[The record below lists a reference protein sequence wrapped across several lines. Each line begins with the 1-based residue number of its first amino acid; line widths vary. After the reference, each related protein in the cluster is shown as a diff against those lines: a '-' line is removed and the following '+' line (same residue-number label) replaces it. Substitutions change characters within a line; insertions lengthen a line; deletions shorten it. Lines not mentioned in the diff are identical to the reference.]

1 MKRQE
6 VRNNIV
12 STVIFISLFLV
23 AIFSLQCTGDLKSKK
38 KDSKI
43 EHSLFAD
50 SSTYP
55 KFEFSKE
62 IHKFGEISEG
72 EIGVCEFYF
81 KNIGDRDLI
90 ISNIESSCGCTNVN
104 WEKKP
109 IKSGSESK
117 ITIEFNSEGRT
128 GKQYK
133 VITLYANTL
142 KREKKLYIT
151 AQIK

>member
-6 VRNNIV
+6 KRNNIV
-12 STVIFISLFLV
+12 SIAAYLILFLF
-23 AIFSLQCTGDLKSKK
+23 AIFSLQCSGDLKSKK
-38 KDSKI
+38 GNSKLGHFLI
-43 EHSLFAD
+43 AD
-50 SSTYP
+50 SSVYP
-55 KFEFSKE
+55 KFEFTKE

-81 KNIGDRDLI
+81 KNIGGRDLI
-90 ISNIESSCGCTNVN
+90 ISNIESSCGCTNVD
-104 WEKKP
+104 WEKNP
-109 IKSGSESK
+109 IKSGAESK
-117 ITIEFNSEGRT
+117 ITIEFDSEGRS
-128 GKQYK
+128 GRQYK

>member
-6 VRNNIV
+6 KRNNI
-12 STVIFISLFLV
+12 ISLVVYLSLFSF

-38 KDSKI
+38 IDSKFG
-43 EHSLFAD
+43 HSLIVD
-50 SSTYP
+50 SSAYP

-81 KNIGDRDLI
+81 KNIGGRDLI
-90 ISNIESSCGCTNVN
+90 ISSIESSCGCTNID
-104 WEKKP
+104 WEKRP
-109 IKSGSESK
+109 VKSGSESK
-117 ITIEFNSEGRT
+117 IIIEFDSEGRR

-133 VITLYANTL
+133 VITLTANTL